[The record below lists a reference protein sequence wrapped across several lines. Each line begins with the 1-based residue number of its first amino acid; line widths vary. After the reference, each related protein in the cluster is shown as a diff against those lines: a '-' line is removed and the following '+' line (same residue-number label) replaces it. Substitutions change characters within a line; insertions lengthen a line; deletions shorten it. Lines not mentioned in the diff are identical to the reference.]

1 MDEHPNPE
9 NICLSVVENDND
21 NDNVIDTSS
30 NNSSDD
36 SQIPK
41 VNDVDG
47 YTQPIITSDKSQ
59 QNKILLASLLYH
71 INQRKAKQQIN
82 NEKKHMITK
91 NKYTNEELVS
101 IIEQNKRKVY
111 PMIKSKH
118 PKPHK
123 VSKPIYKPNPVITKP
138 SVIKPV
144 IQPSVTQPPV
154 IQPVTQPRLFPINGI
169 ENINNLVVSP
179 WINSGVIPNTDLGL
193 NVKNRSFD
201 IRGDY
206 TNADGFISK
215 SKKQESKD
223 NIFKS
228 AFKDIISESTI
239 NKLLNEPNI
248 NNIFNETNLTN
259 IMNDFKSANVTDIKS
274 FLTKI
279 EQNSKIQQNTDN
291 TELVLIN
298 FEDDTFR
305 PVIKINEKY
314 INIIKK
320 WYDTCNQLIDIEDT
334 DIIIPKEI
342 NINDI
347 SMILFKNMNCKHK
360 DVFINEYIPK
370 ILNYI
375 VLQNKIFNIE
385 SEMCISVLT
394 TTSKVSI
401 KKTQTLDELGIT
413 IPDNINYMEEYFYK
427 KDKKISNY
435 KVKKEPKSKPKL
447 GIKGENSFN
456 KNELH
461 GKMIE
466 KIDEDTGGVT
476 ISCDDFELSKK
487 MSINYVPKV
496 QPLSDKYSIIQYL
509 NNDGLTAYNNDIYGG
524 GNYFSLEEEK
534 AEKYENEYKEDLT
547 KFKLIIV
554 LINVI
559 NPLFFQT
566 VTIVDPDLDTL
577 TSVFEYT
584 EYGFIELFTIKTDN
598 DEIEL
603 FINKQYNGNI
613 YNNSTE
619 INESLVSTSQ
629 YIEFSNNKLNN
640 NKQLLEEE
648 KSVKHYL
655 NTYYNITND
664 IEHKI
669 KAKVLYDTLIKEKL
683 CVIDK
688 TKLAGFKN
696 RLSNYLKELNL
707 QKKRYSDGYYYYG
720 IVKKEPENNIQE
732 NNKELRNIT
741 DIMEERNNLYRE
753 MTTNSNDFYRL
764 K

>member
-1 MDEHPNPE
+1 MDEHPNTE
-9 NICLSVVENDND
+9 NISLSVAENDHDND
-21 NDNVIDTSS
+21 NDISTSS

-101 IIEQNKRKVY
+101 IIEQN
-111 PMIKSKH
+111 
-118 PKPHK
+118 
-123 VSKPIYKPNPVITKP
+123 
-138 SVIKPV
+138 
-144 IQPSVTQPPV
+144 
-154 IQPVTQPRLFPINGI
+154 
-169 ENINNLVVSP
+169 
-179 WINSGVIPNTDLGL
+179 
-193 NVKNRSFD
+193 
-201 IRGDY
+201 
-206 TNADGFISK
+206 
-215 SKKQESKD
+215 
-223 NIFKS
+223 
-228 AFKDIISESTI
+228 
-239 NKLLNEPNI
+239 
-248 NNIFNETNLTN
+248 
-259 IMNDFKSANVTDIKS
+259 
-274 FLTKI
+274 
-279 EQNSKIQQNTDN
+279 TDN

-320 WYDTCNQLIDIEDT
+320 WYETCNQLIDIEDT

-413 IPDNINYMEEYFYK
+413 IPDNINYTEEYFYK

-435 KVKKEPKSKPKL
+435 QVKKEPKSKPKL
-447 GIKGENSFN
+447 DNIGEISFN
-456 KNELH
+456 KKNDLH
-461 GKMIE
+461 SKMLQ
-466 KIDEDTGGVT
+466 KIDEDIDGCIT
-476 ISCDDFELSKK
+476 IRRDNLDLLDISKI
-487 MSINYVPKV
+487 MSGNSIHKV
-496 QPLSDKYSIIQYL
+496 QPRVQVQPDKYSIIQYL
-509 NNDGLTAYNNDIYGG
+509 NDDGLTAYNNDVYGG